1 MPSFGARF
9 RCRVSVP
16 SFDEDY
22 ITHARQITNIVL
34 FAVDLLVA
42 KYYRR
47 DGKLTETWTRDGT
60 VFVKTVDNITKSF
73 TATNAWKVFVDKLK
87 D

>member
-1 MPSFGARF
+1 MVRQGFGSGRVSVPSFGAEFRCRVSVPSFGAGF

-42 KYYRR
+42 KYYC
-47 DGKLTETWTRDGT
+47 
-60 VFVKTVDNITKSF
+60 
-73 TATNAWKVFVDKLK
+73 AP
-87 D
+87 